1 MVIHFQTVFKTKIFI
16 YYRSIGNLDNQS
28 LLITTYYLNYY
39 QMGNTNC
46 IASGGAPHR
55 ADITIT
61 NNTKYELILNVE
73 ENCGRECDHNG
84 WQILEGKII
93 EGHEPP
99 KKISAYSNGRF
110 SVSGREGT
118 AVAPKGKVF
127 YVNIEENLKVIF
139 EWNASGWTSPMS
151 SSTASINITGISPK
165 SGMFKN
171 PTPWNQKLTGE
182 SDPNSW
188 IYNLRPEEGTVKES
202 MKTAKDLAN
211 IKVKF

>member
-1 MVIHFQTVFKTKIFI
+1 
-16 YYRSIGNLDNQS
+16 
-28 LLITTYYLNYY
+28 
-39 QMGNTNC
+39 MGNTNC

-151 SSTASINITGISPK
+151 SSTASISITGIPPK
-165 SGMFKN
+165 SGLFKN